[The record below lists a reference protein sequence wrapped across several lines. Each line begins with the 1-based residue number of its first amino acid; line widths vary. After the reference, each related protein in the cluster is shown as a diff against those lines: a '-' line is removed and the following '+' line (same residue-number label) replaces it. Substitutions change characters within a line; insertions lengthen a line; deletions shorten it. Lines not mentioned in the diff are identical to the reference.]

1 MGQPAARAQIDTSA
15 HSGTIQSGSPD
26 VIIGGFP
33 AARKGDALSC
43 SQHGNG
49 AIVGGSGTVFV
60 NNLPL
65 ARMGDQTQCNT
76 SSTPVPPANKAAPTQ
91 YWGGTLAKKAGEDG
105 LIHDEFYDARILGAY
120 ANLEDKNENSDLDTL
135 STGFAVEDLTMGNL
149 KSEDLLRGELRNKV
163 LAANATGS
171 IYGGGNDIYGLNT
184 GATATGIQYGA
195 TGRAGKQGWL
205 YGNVSGEVNVGS
217 AEAKAVVEM
226 YTGNKGRYG
235 LSGEIGA
242 EAHVFKAEAVGN
254 IDILGILVA
263 EGKIAG
269 EAGSASIGT
278 GGGAWYDTND
288 YSLNFKA
295 SGHFAFIL
303 GVGAG
308 AEVKFALK
316 PVERFTKWV
325 YELITKPDTQPIDS
339 GDGTILTGC
348 ATVLIGG

>member
-15 HSGTIQSGSPD
+15 HSGTIQTGSPD

-60 NNLPL
+60 NSLPL

-76 SSTPVPPANKAAPTQ
+76 SSTPIPPANKAAPTQ

-120 ANLEDKNENSDLDTL
+120 ANLEDKNENGDLDTL
-135 STGFAVEDLTMGNL
+135 STGLAVEDLTMGNL
-149 KSEDLLRGELRNKV
+149 KSEDLFRGEVRNKV
-163 LAANATGS
+163 SAVNATGS
-171 IYGGGNDIYGLNT
+171 IYGGGDNIYGLNS

-195 TGRAGKQGWL
+195 TGRAGKKGLL
-205 YGNVSGEVNVGS
+205 YGNVSGDVNVGS
-217 AEAKAVVEM
+217 AEAKAILEI
-226 YTGNKGRYG
+226 YANSKGRYG
-235 LSGEIGA
+235 LYGDLGA

-254 IDILGILVA
+254 LDVLGIVVVEA
-263 EGKIAG
+263 KAAG
-269 EAGSASIGT
+269 AAGSAAAGA
-278 GGGAWYDTND
+278 GGGIWADKND
-288 YSLNFKA
+288 YSLNVKVT
-295 SGHFAFIL
+295 GRFA
-303 GVGAG
+303 VGIG
-308 AEVKFALK
+308 FRGDVEGKIALK
-316 PVERFTKWV
+316 PIENFIV
-325 YELITKPDTQPIDS
+325 YIYKLITSSETERNNS

-348 ATVLIGG
+348 ATVLIGS

>member
-15 HSGTIQSGSPD
+15 HSGTIQTGSPD

-60 NNLPL
+60 NSLPL

-76 SSTPVPPANKAAPTQ
+76 SSTPIPPANKAAPTQ

-120 ANLEDKNENSDLDTL
+120 ANLEDKNENGDLDTL
-135 STGFAVEDLTMGNL
+135 STGLAVEDFTMGNL
-149 KSEDLLRGELRNKV
+149 KSEDLFRGEVRNKV
-163 LAANATGS
+163 SAVNATGS
-171 IYGGGNDIYGLNT
+171 IYGGGENIYGLNS

-195 TGRAGKQGWL
+195 TGRAGKKGLL
-205 YGNVSGEVNVGS
+205 YGNVSGDVNVGS
-217 AEAKAVVEM
+217 AEAKAILEI
-226 YTGNKGRYG
+226 YANSKGRYG
-235 LSGEIGA
+235 LYGDLGA

-254 IDILGILVA
+254 LDVLGIVVVEA
-263 EGKIAG
+263 KAAG
-269 EAGSASIGT
+269 VAGSAAAGA
-278 GGGAWYDTND
+278 GGGIWADKND
-288 YSLNFKA
+288 YSLNVKVT
-295 SGHFAFIL
+295 GRFA
-303 GVGAG
+303 VGIG
-308 AEVKFALK
+308 FRGDVEGKIALK
-316 PVERFTKWV
+316 PIENFIV
-325 YELITKPDTQPIDS
+325 YIYKLITSSQTERNNS

-348 ATVLIGG
+348 ATVLIGS

>member
-15 HSGTIQSGSPD
+15 HSGTIQTGSPD

-76 SSTPVPPANKAAPTQ
+76 SSTPIPPANKAAPTQ

-120 ANLEDKNENSDLDTL
+120 ANLEDKNENGDLDTL
-135 STGFAVEDLTMGNL
+135 STGFAAEDLTMGNL
-149 KSEDLLRGELRNKV
+149 KSEDLFRGEIRNKV
-163 LAANATGS
+163 SAVNATGS
-171 IYGGGNDIYGLNT
+171 IYGGGDNIYGLNS

-195 TGRAGKQGWL
+195 TGRAGEKGLL
-205 YGNVSGEVNVGS
+205 YGNVSGDVNVGS
-217 AEAKAVVEM
+217 AEAKAVLEF
-226 YTGNKGRYG
+226 YGGNKGRYG
-235 LSGEIGA
+235 FNADFGA
-242 EAHVFKAEAVGN
+242 EANVFKAEAVGN
-254 IDILGILVA
+254 LDVLGILVA
-263 EGKIAG
+263 EAKVAG
-269 EAGSASIGT
+269 VAGSAATGA
-278 GGGAWYDTND
+278 GGGIWADKND
-288 YSLNFKA
+288 YSLNVKIT
-295 SGHFAFIL
+295 GRFAIGIGFRGDVEGKI
-303 GVGAG
+303 
-308 AEVKFALK
+308 ALK
-316 PVERFTKWV
+316 PIENFIV
-325 YELITKPDTQPIDS
+325 YIYKLITSSQTEKNNS

-348 ATVLIGG
+348 ATVLIGS

>member
-15 HSGTIQSGSPD
+15 HSGTIQTGSPD

-60 NNLPL
+60 NSLPL

-76 SSTPVPPANKAAPTQ
+76 SSTPIPPANKAAPTQ

-120 ANLEDKNENSDLDTL
+120 ANLEDKNENGDLDTL
-135 STGFAVEDLTMGNL
+135 STGLAVEDLTMGNL
-149 KSEDLLRGELRNKV
+149 KSEDLFRGEVRNKV
-163 LAANATGS
+163 SAVNATGS
-171 IYGGGNDIYGLNT
+171 IYGGGENIYGLNS

-195 TGRAGKQGWL
+195 TGRAGKKGVL
-205 YGNVSGEVNVGS
+205 YGNVSGDVNVGS
-217 AEAKAVVEM
+217 AEAKAILEI
-226 YTGNKGRYG
+226 YANSKGRYG
-235 LSGEIGA
+235 LYGDLGA

-254 IDILGILVA
+254 LDVLGIVVVEA
-263 EGKIAG
+263 KAAG
-269 EAGSASIGT
+269 VAGSAAAGA
-278 GGGAWYDTND
+278 GGGIWADKND
-288 YSLNFKA
+288 YSLNVKVT
-295 SGHFAFIL
+295 GRFA
-303 GVGAG
+303 VGIG
-308 AEVKFALK
+308 FRGDVEGKIALK
-316 PVERFTKWV
+316 PIENFIV
-325 YELITKPDTQPIDS
+325 YIYKLITSSETERNNS

-348 ATVLIGG
+348 ATVLIGS